1 MPEFRNTSDDTVTDY
16 LTGRVVEPD
25 QVIEVPDSIADFYRF
40 DHPVY
45 TEVGGYVPPAPAWTP
60 PVAPPVV
67 TAPVVTTV
75 VTDPAPAVTETDTLA
90 VENTQE

>member
-1 MPEFRNTSDDTVTDY
+1 MPEFRNTSDDTVIDY
-16 LTGRVVEPD
+16 LTGKVVEPD
-25 QVIEVPDSIADFYRF
+25 QVIEVPDSIAGFYRF

-60 PVAPPVV
+60 PVVTASVV
-67 TAPVVTTV
+67 TNAV
-75 VTDPAPAVTETDTLA
+75 VTDPAPAVTESDTLA